1 MSFTFS
7 FEICGPIVQVTIE
20 GRMDQNGALAVLESF
35 TSDPA
40 FRPEFGICYDVR
52 MNHYFPAYLEVMS
65 FSHEYGRR
73 FRRKIKGKVAF
84 IVNSNVQF
92 GIARMATT
100 ILSSILPQME
110 IFRTK
115 EEGLHWLRS

>member
-1 MSFTFS
+1 MAFNF
-7 FEICGPIVQVTIE
+7 FIEISGPIVLVTIE
-20 GRMDQNGALAVLESF
+20 GRMDQNGALTVLESF

-65 FSHEYGRR
+65 FYHEYSRR
-73 FRRKIKGKVAF
+73 FHRRIKGKVAI

-100 ILSSILPQME
+100 VLSSILPQME

-115 EEGLHWLRS
+115 EEGLRWLRS

>member
-1 MSFTFS
+1 MAFTFS
-7 FEICGPIVQVTIE
+7 FEICGPIVLVTIE

-40 FRPEFGICYDVR
+40 FQPEFGICYDVR
-52 MNHYFPAYLEVMS
+52 MNHYFPPYPEVMS
-65 FSHEYGRR
+65 FYHEYSRR
-73 FRRKIKGKVAF
+73 FHRRIRGRVAF
-84 IVNSNVQF
+84 IVNSNVQY

-115 EEGLHWLRS
+115 EEGLRWLRS

>member
-35 TSDPA
+35 TSDPS

-52 MNHYFPAYLEVMS
+52 MNHYFPPYPEVMS
-65 FSHEYGRR
+65 FYHEYSRR
-73 FRRKIKGKVAF
+73 FHRRIKGKVAI
-84 IVNSNVQF
+84 IVSSNVQY

-100 ILSSILPQME
+100 VLSSILPHME